1 MRCQEV
7 LQKTRRNNTTLKLK
21 KASKEKQ
28 EKLFTAAGMKQP
40 KIPSDDGSA
49 LRTSMELSW
58 NKYRKQ
64 RRYFRSIGV
73 EMDSERAERNFQEDA
88 LCGQI
93 TVEDIPLNHG
103 NTREPIPTPVGY
115 VKELPKFV

>member
-1 MRCQEV
+1 
-7 LQKTRRNNTTLKLK
+7 
-21 KASKEKQ
+21 
-28 EKLFTAAGMKQP
+28 MKQP
-40 KIPSDDGSA
+40 KIPSDEGSA

-64 RRYFRSIGV
+64 RRYLRSIGV

-88 LCGQI
+88 ICGQS

-103 NTREPIPTPVGY
+103 DTREPIPTPVEY
-115 VKELPKFV
+115 VNELPKFVSNLLDQCEEEH